1 VSELVTLIGG
11 LGALIGAIYGIAK
24 LLDRWF
30 YKSPAAKDADID
42 VENQEAQKKFEETGR
57 P

>member
-24 LLDRWF
+24 LPLVLQVACGERR
-30 YKSPAAKDADID
+30 
-42 VENQEAQKKFEETGR
+42 GHR
-57 P
+57 R